1 MSREIKFR
9 HFDKRNKEMR
19 YSDNDDGE
27 FYVNLKGVIYTYAVP
42 KSESGLKTIYYK
54 SYKVEQFTGLKD
66 KNGVD
71 IYEGDIV
78 NDQIKGFDLRKSIV
92 QWDSVNPCFVLKR
105 IDNKYNHI
113 DYEYDFVKSDLMT
126 IEVIGNIHENK
137 D

>member
-9 HFDKRNKEMR
+9 AW
-19 YSDNDDGE
+19 DDGKML
-27 FYVNLKGVIYTYAVP
+27 FQPINTIF
-42 KSESGLKTIYYK
+42 GLSRFLGYIREDAIL
-54 SYKVEQFTGLKD
+54 EQFTGLKD

-105 IDNKYNHI
+105 IDDKYNHI
-113 DYEYDFVKSDLMT
+113 DYEYDFVKCDLMT

-137 D
+137 TK

>member
-9 HFDKRNKEMR
+9 GLIFDLDEDKKTDFVYGYLTNYFSIMDK
-19 YSDNDDGE
+19 YGND
-27 FYVNLKGVIYTYAVP
+27 KCI
-42 KSESGLKTIYYK
+42 
-54 SYKVEQFTGLKD
+54 VEGSVGQFTGLKD

-78 NDQIKGFDLRKSIV
+78 NDQIKGFDVRKSIV

-113 DYEYDFVKSDLMT
+113 DYEYDFVKCDLMN

-137 D
+137 TK